1 MNRVTKRT
9 WIMGLFLLILVGG
22 MVFFLMEYVTSAR
35 EWVAFSGS
43 PHLYNG
49 GNIGCG
55 TITDRSGEVL
65 MDITEERTYSSDAT
79 TRQSTLHWLGDRN
92 GYINA
97 SAVSNYAAELSGFDL
112 INGIYDADGTGGEA
126 TLTISAQVQNAAY
139 KAMSGRKGTVAVY
152 NYKTG
157 EILCA
162 VTTPTYDPDN
172 VPDIAADTSGKYEG
186 VYLNRF
192 TQSTYIPGSMFKGV
206 TTAAALECGSEVLDT
221 QFTCT
226 GKIEYGTE
234 TVTCGV
240 VHVRQT
246 LTQALTNSCNCA
258 YAEIAELVGRK
269 NMQKYVARFGITDS
283 ITFDGVTT
291 AKGSYDISAAA
302 PVSFAWS
309 CIGQYTDLINPCSY
323 MTFMGAIAGGGS
335 AAQPYV
341 VKQVQSGD
349 KITYEARTT
358 KTEQIMSENTA
369 KILQDLMR
377 NNVQNSYGAWNF
389 PGMSV
394 CAKSGTSQL
403 GGDEISNAMFSGF
416 VTDEAYPLAFI
427 VVVENGGYGSTAC
440 VPILSKVLSECKV
453 VMDAEAA

>member
-9 WIMGLFLLILVGG
+9 WLMGLFLLILIGG
-22 MVFFLMEYVTSAR
+22 MLLFLTEYVTSGR

-55 TITDRSGEVL
+55 TVTDRSGEVL
-65 MDITEERTYSSDAT
+65 MDITGERLYSGDAN
-79 TRQSTLHWLGDRN
+79 TRKSTLHWLGDRS
-92 GYINA
+92 GHI
-97 SAVSNYAAELSGFDL
+97 SAAAISHYAAELSGFDL
-112 INGIYDADGTGGEA
+112 VNGIYDAGGTGGEA
-126 TLTISAQVQNAAY
+126 TLTISAEVQNTAY

-172 VPDIAADTSGKYEG
+172 VPDIAGDTTGAYEG
-186 VYLNRF
+186 VYVNRF
-192 TQSTYIPGSMFKGV
+192 TQSTYIPGSIYKVV
-206 TTAAALECGSEVLDT
+206 TTAAALECAPQVLDM
-221 QFTCT
+221 QFDCS

-234 TVTCGV
+234 AVTCAVAHG
-240 VHVRQT
+240 RQN
-246 LTQALTNSCNCA
+246 LMQALANSCNCA
-258 YAEIAELVGRK
+258 FARIAGEVGRK
-269 NMQKYVARFGITDS
+269 NMQKYVKEFGINDAVS
-283 ITFDGVTT
+283 FDGITT
-291 AKGSYDISAAA
+291 ARGNYDISEAG

-309 CIGQYTDLINPCSY
+309 CIGQYTDLINPCSF

-335 AAQPYV
+335 GAEPYL
-341 VKQVQSGD
+341 VKQVQCGE
-349 KITYEARTT
+349 KLTYEAKTT
-358 KTEQIMSENTA
+358 KGERIMSEDTA
-369 KILQDLMR
+369 KKLQDFMR
-377 NNVQNSYGAWNF
+377 NNVQNVYGAWNF

-403 GGDEISNAMFSGF
+403 GGTEISNAMFAGF

-427 VVVENGGYGSTAC
+427 VVVENGGYGAGAC
-440 VPILSKVLSECKV
+440 VPVLSKILAACKTVL
-453 VMDAEAA
+453 DAEAK